1 VTAAPL
7 TGGRGAPWHAG
18 GAGADDGAASTL
30 RVCRFALCGVCRP
43 TVVPPHSCRSQSVA
57 GGASLETVSGTCRG
71 CICGSMMG
79 IGWFQIGCCLFERR
93 WNPELD
99 GVYTTGD

>member
-1 VTAAPL
+1 MTA
-7 TGGRGAPWHAG
+7 
-18 GAGADDGAASTL
+18 L
-30 RVCRFALCGVCRP
+30 RVPSASVDSLSVVSAGRPLFHRTPAGLKAWPVERPWRLCQVRA
-43 TVVPPHSCRSQSVA
+43 VA
-57 GGASLETVSGTCRG
+57 VYV
-71 CICGSMMG
+71 GSMMG